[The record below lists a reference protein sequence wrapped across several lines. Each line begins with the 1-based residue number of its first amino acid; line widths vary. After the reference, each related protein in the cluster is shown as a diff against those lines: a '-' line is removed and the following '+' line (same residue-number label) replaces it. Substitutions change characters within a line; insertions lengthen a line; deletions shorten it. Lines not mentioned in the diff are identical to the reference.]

1 MTSFGSLFKVLG
13 RSRFRLVN
21 KIILAE
27 LAVIAVTLLWSLAT
41 RGIADGELLGVT
53 AAWSV
58 PTIWIVFIMLSIET
72 ERVYTRDTYRLI
84 PIGETQL
91 YLSNLITT
99 FVMFIYFGV
108 IQVVLYLI
116 TATVENTYFTKILA
130 QMTGPEY
137 TTLEATKVVFGVFGM
152 ALAIFIMG
160 WTTISLV
167 HLAVSATNNFLPN
180 VSRRAVDVVLYIVVI
195 YLVTRVAIF
204 MLSEFNNLGGI
215 LSGGQQTQL
224 LINIAG
230 VLVVALVESV
240 INVFLLKKWVETIP
254 N

>member
-41 RGIADGELLGVT
+41 HGIGDGELIGVT
-53 AAWSV
+53 AAWSA
-58 PTIWIVFIMLSIET
+58 PAIWITFIMLSIEN
-72 ERVYTRDTYRLI
+72 EHVYTRDTYRLI

-91 YLSNLITT
+91 YLSNLVTT
-99 FVMFIYFGV
+99 FVMFIYFGFV
-108 IQVVLYLI
+108 QFVLYMI
-116 TATVENTYFTKILA
+116 TAAAENSYLTQLLA
-130 QMTGPEY
+130 QMSGPDY
-137 TTLEATKVVFGVFGM
+137 STLEAAKIAGGVLLM

-160 WTTISLV
+160 WATISLV

-180 VSRRAVDVVLYIVVI
+180 VSRRAVDVVLYIIVI
-195 YLVTRVAIF
+195 YLVTRVAMF
-204 MLSEFNNLGGI
+204 MLHEFNNLGGI
-215 LSGGQQTQL
+215 LSGGQQTQF